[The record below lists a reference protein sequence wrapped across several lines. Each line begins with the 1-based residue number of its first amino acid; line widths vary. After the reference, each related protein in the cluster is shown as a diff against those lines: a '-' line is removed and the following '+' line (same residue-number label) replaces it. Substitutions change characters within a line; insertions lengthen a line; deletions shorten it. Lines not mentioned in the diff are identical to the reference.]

1 MPNVDDRVVSIQFD
15 NASFERNVATTLAS
29 LEKLK
34 TSLQFD
40 NSKNSMAEVSAA
52 AKSVDL
58 NPLGSAVDGLSAR
71 FIAFSTIAITAL
83 SNITNRAVDAGIR
96 IGKSLSLE
104 QAISGFREYET
115 NMNSIQTILANTS
128 ADGTGL
134 KDVTAALDEL
144 NRYSDQT
151 IYNFSEM
158 ARNIGTFTAAG
169 VDLETAT
176 GAIKGIANLAAISG
190 SNSQQASGAMYQLSQ
205 ALASG
210 TLKLMDWNSVVNAGM
225 GGEVFQK
232 ALFESGKALGTI
244 ENVALDTTF
253 EQWTAAGNSF
263 RGSLEQ
269 GWITADVLTNTLAGF
284 TGDLTRAQILSMGYT
299 EAQADE
305 IIRMGQLGKEAATKV
320 KTLTQLIGTVK
331 EAIGSGWSKSFQLI
345 IGDFEEAKGL
355 FSYIS
360 ESIGKMVGDSA
371 DARNVMLGKWKAVG
385 GRTKLLV
392 GLKDAVT
399 GIGDVLKPI
408 AEAFRDIF
416 PPMTAVR
423 LVKITEK
430 FAELA
435 ARIQI
440 SGETAVK
447 LHQFFRGLFAIID
460 IGWEVLKGLAGAFA
474 DIIQH
479 FVGTGDGI
487 LNVGAKFGRFFTDL
501 RERLVDGGGIAE
513 FFDKLPAIVINFV
526 EKLKAVLAPLGDF
539 KDKVSEFIEYFIG
552 GFTDKFRSEGEG
564 LHVFANKLGQVVGD
578 LKDKLFGNNDEDPSS
593 MSSALGR
600 VKDRLDT
607 LEPVGKKIVGVVDKL
622 IGAFKRAAAPIGNF
636 VEAVGTELS
645 GVWDAIADAMDTGE
659 FDKVLDLVNVGL
671 LGGIV
676 ALLTKFV
683 DNGINIDIGGGFI
696 GKMSEALDGLT
707 GTLEAMQT
715 KLKSEALLNIG
726 KAVALIVA
734 SVVILSLIDSVAL
747 TKAMAALAVG
757 FTQLVGAMAVLTML
771 SSGVTTNAGLTI
783 LASGL
788 IILAGG
794 ILILAAAVA
803 ILAQLDW
810 SELAKGLTGVAA
822 LLLILTAAATVMSGH
837 EGGMITA
844 GAAMV
849 LMAGAINILAIAV
862 KIFAD
867 MTWDELLRGLA
878 GVAGGLLAITAASAL
893 LPDNMANKGLG
904 ILLIAGAMILLAEAM
919 KMMAGLTW
927 EEIGK
932 GLAGVAGGLLIM
944 VVAMNK
950 MPKKGALLK
959 TAASLLLV
967 AAAIDLMAV
976 ALIAISFLSW
986 EEIAKG
992 LTGIGGALLILA
1004 LAANAMSG
1012 ALPGAL
1018 AIAVTSVSLLLLA
1031 KAMKT
1036 IGKLSLAEIGKALLG
1051 LAGVFVVLGL
1061 AGLALT
1067 PLVLPLL
1074 GLGVALLAAGAGLI
1088 LFGAGAV
1095 LVAKAFLIL
1104 AEAGKAGVDVL
1115 MAVLDALLNRLPE
1128 MAIALALGLIAFVQT
1143 IADNAPTLITAIIG
1157 VISSL
1162 IDGLITIAPKLAELF
1177 MLMIDIAITA
1187 INEKS
1192 PEIIEAGFTLLIA
1205 FLTGVRDNIGQIAT
1219 LAAEIAIAFMEGI
1232 TEKLPD
1238 IIAAAVDLLVA
1249 FLSGL
1254 TDNIGRVIT
1263 AGTELIVALI
1273 QGMSNQM
1280 NAVVG
1285 AAAALVVAFIG
1296 ELTSATLKI
1305 VTAGTQMII
1314 SIIRGIGASMGMIV
1328 AAGVD
1333 TIIAFLQGL
1342 SNNAVK
1348 LADAAF
1354 DVVVNFINGL
1364 ALAID
1369 ANSAELRN
1377 AGRNMA
1383 MAILSGLTFGL
1394 IEGTPDIAAG
1404 VRKVGK
1410 AAVAAGNSELEINS
1424 PSKVFMRMGLSVVEG
1439 FAKGLN
1445 DTKMATDSVVGMG
1458 DKVMTALEVSL
1469 AAIPN
1474 ALTGIGEFNPV
1485 ISPVLDLTGLQQ
1497 DAKAIS
1503 GMFGSTSVTPD
1514 MSYNNAKLI
1523 SSTEEALRAANDAP
1537 AEDPTPTSVNFEQN
1551 IYSPT
1556 ALSVNDIY
1564 KQTRS
1569 QITLA
1574 KLELSIP

>member
-15 NASFERNVATTLAS
+15 NALFEQNVATTLAS

-34 TSLQFD
+34 TSLQFS
-40 NSKNSMAEVSAA
+40 NTKNSMADVSAA

-58 NPLGSAVDGLSAR
+58 NPLGSAVDGLSAK

-83 SNITNRAVDAGIR
+83 SNITNRAVDSGIR
-96 IGKSLSLE
+96 IAKSLSLE

-134 KDVTAALDEL
+134 TDVTAALDEL

-169 VDLETAT
+169 VDLDTAT

-190 SNSQQASGAMYQLSQ
+190 SNSQQASTAMYQLSQ

-244 ENVALDTTF
+244 KGVTLDTTF
-253 EQWTAAGNSF
+253 EQWTSAGNSF
-263 RGSLEQ
+263 RASLEQ

-305 IIRMGQLGKEAATKV
+305 IMRMGELGKEAATKV

-331 EAIGSGWSKSFQLI
+331 EAIGSGWSKSFQLV

-385 GRTKLLV
+385 GRTKLLL

-423 LVKITEK
+423 LVHLTDK

-460 IGWEVLKGLAGAFA
+460 IGWEVLKGLGGAFA
-474 DIIQH
+474 DIVKH

-501 RERLVDGGGIAE
+501 HERLVDGGGIAD
-513 FFDKLPAIVINFV
+513 FFDKLPGVVINFV
-526 EKLKAVLAPLGDF
+526 EKLKAVLAPLGEF
-539 KDKVSEFIEYFIG
+539 KDKVAAFIDYFIG
-552 GFTDKFRSEGEG
+552 GFTGKFTNEGEG
-564 LHVFANKLGQVVGD
+564 ILLFANKLGMVIGD
-578 LKDKLFGNNDEDPSS
+578 LKDKLFGSGDKAAGGLSDG
-593 MSSALGR
+593 LGR
-600 VKDRLDT
+600 VQDRLDT
-607 LEPVGKKIVGVVDKL
+607 LKAPVRTATTVIGKL
-622 IGAFKRAAAPIGNF
+622 IDKMKLAVQPIQNF
-636 VEAVGTELS
+636 ISAIGDQLS

-659 FDKVLDLVNVGL
+659 FDKVLDLVNTGL
-671 LGGIV
+671 LGGII

-683 DNGINIDIGGGFI
+683 DGGVNIDLGGGFL

-734 SVVILSLIDSVAL
+734 SVLVLSLIDSEAL
-747 TKAMAALAVG
+747 SKGMTALAVG
-757 FTQLVGAMAVLTML
+757 FGQLIGAMALL
-771 SSGVTTNAGLTI
+771 SQISSGPTTNASLSVLAAGLVILAGAILIISGAAAI
-783 LASGL
+783 LAS
-788 IILAGG
+788 
-794 ILILAAAVA
+794 
-803 ILAQLDW
+803 LDW
-810 SELAKGLTGVAA
+810 NELSRGLVGVAA
-822 LLLILTAAATVMSGH
+822 LMGVLVVASKLMEDN
-837 EGGMITA
+837 EGGIISA
-844 GAAMV
+844 GAGMI
-849 LMAGAINILAIAV
+849 LMAGAISILAIAV
-862 KIFAD
+862 KIFGE
-867 MTWDELLRGLA
+867 MSWDEILKGLT
-878 GVAGGLLAITAASAL
+878 GVAGGLIAMSAASAL
-893 LPDNMANKGLG
+893 LPKDMMPKGMG
-904 ILLIAGAMILLAEAM
+904 IVLIAGAMILLAEAM
-919 KMMAGLTW
+919 RMMSGLSW

-932 GLAGVAGGLLIM
+932 GLAGVGGGLLIM
-944 VVAMNK
+944 VLAMRK
-950 MPKKGALLK
+950 MPTKGSLLK
-959 TAASLLLV
+959 TAGSLLLI
-967 AAAIDLMAV
+967 AAAIDLMAA

-986 EEIAKG
+986 EEIGKG

-1036 IGKLSLAEIGKALLG
+1036 IGKLKLVEIGKALLG

-1143 IADNAPTLITAIIG
+1143 LADNGPILVEAIVKLIA
-1157 VISSL
+1157 SL
-1162 IDGLITIAPKLAELF
+1162 IDGLIVLAPKLGELLK
-1177 MLMIDIAITA
+1177 MMIDIGIQV
-1187 INEKS
+1187 IGEKS
-1192 PEIIEAGFTLLIA
+1192 PEIIEAGFNLLIA
-1205 FLTGVRDNIGQIAT
+1205 FLTGVRDNIGQITT
-1219 LAAEIAIAFMEGI
+1219 LTAEIIVAFLEGL
-1232 TEKLPD
+1232 TEKMPD
-1238 IIAAAVDLLVA
+1238 IITAAVDLLVA
-1249 FLSGL
+1249 FLGGI
-1254 TDNIGRVIT
+1254 TDNLDRAIT

-1273 QGMSNQM
+1273 QGIGGQM
-1280 NAVVG
+1280 IEVT
-1285 AAAALVVAFIG
+1285 AAATAVVVAFINQMSV
-1296 ELTSATLKI
+1296 SAMQF
-1305 VTAGTQMII
+1305 VMAGTQMII
-1314 SIIRGIGASMGMIV
+1314 AIIRGVGASLGMIID
-1328 AAGVD
+1328 AGVD
-1333 TIIAFLQGL
+1333 VIIAFLQGL
-1342 SNNAVK
+1342 SKNAVA

-1354 DVVVNFINGL
+1354 DVVVDFINGL

-1369 ANSAELRN
+1369 ANAGELRN
-1377 AGRNMA
+1377 AGKNMA
-1383 MAILSGLTFGL
+1383 MAIISGLTFGL
-1394 IEGTPDIAAG
+1394 VDGTPDVAAG
-1404 VRKVGK
+1404 VRKMAKSAIG
-1410 AAVAAGNSELEINS
+1410 AGEVSLEINS
-1424 PSKVFMRMGLSVVEG
+1424 PSKVFMRMGNSVVEG
-1439 FAKGLN
+1439 FAMGM
-1445 DTKMATDSVVGMG
+1445 DDHKMATDSVVGLGGKIMS
-1458 DKVMTALEVSL
+1458 ALETSL
-1469 AAIPN
+1469 ATIP
-1474 ALTGIGEFNPV
+1474 AVLTGINEFNPV

-1503 GMFGSTSVTPD
+1503 GMFGTTAVTPNV
-1514 MSYNNAKLI
+1514 SYDNAKLI
-1523 SSTEEALRAANDAP
+1523 STTEEALRAANNEPAP
-1537 AEDPTPTSVNFEQN
+1537 DPTPTSVNFEQN

-1556 ALSVNDIY
+1556 ALSVGDIY